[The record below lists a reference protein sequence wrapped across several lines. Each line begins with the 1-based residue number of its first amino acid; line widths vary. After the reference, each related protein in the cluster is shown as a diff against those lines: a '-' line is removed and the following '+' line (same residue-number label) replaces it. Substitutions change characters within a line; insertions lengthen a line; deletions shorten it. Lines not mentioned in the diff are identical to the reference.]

1 MKKLLAMV
9 LALVMT
15 LSLAVSANAAF
26 KDVKDIDETYAES
39 AAVLNGLGVFKG
51 YEEKDGTFSFQPKNA
66 ITRAE
71 VAAIV
76 YRIYTQDVKDT
87 YVKNY
92 ETYNKFGDMA
102 GAGWAKGYIGYCA
115 NAALVKGYPNGT
127 FVPSG
132 KVTGY
137 EVLAMI
143 LRAVGYDQKNEF
155 TGADWALH
163 VAEIAERQGILDN
176 VKGVDLNA
184 PATRELVAEILFRA
198 IQSPMV
204 TYTAAFGYQNVGLNG
219 DKDGKTFKNNVSIG
233 TKNFGLKS
241 TSETN
246 DKWGRPVKT
255 WFDSRDTKDGE
266 FNSSASSVYAKIVA
280 TPDASYQV
288 ATTECDICKDLGA
301 SKKATIAER
310 YDNGDANLKYNKE
323 ISATATKATL
333 GEQGQQIEFYKLDD
347 GDYRMVVIDTYLAKV
362 TKVVAE
368 KLDKN
373 GHVDIDDYTV
383 LEAYVGGQR
392 GDVTVETLYVAG
404 NDYEK
409 GDYVLVNINENA
421 KYNVKFAGVVGAQKY
436 VDILGKADS
445 FDGAQTAIWKNGV
458 GHTVEGKDYN
468 DAYTFYLDEA
478 GRTGTVKYTWFL
490 DQFGNLIGDVAID
503 ASNYAVLKDIVWE
516 KNDAVATLVYMDG
529 TEDTVKVS
537 YIDGAEDLVVNRE
550 NKNNYK
556 VYGGFDD
563 DYNDAEAELE
573 DTASKV
579 GFTKVAGDAKALIS
593 TAPRYNGVY
602 KGLALYRVDT
612 QKDGTVALEG
622 LDTHNGEI
630 VNYDWMVT
638 VDTYASV
645 ITNTVNGKKL
655 SINDNTQFLVRSEN
669 DKGEYVY
676 TPYNRNTLPD
686 YAKNSV
692 EIYYTMS
699 GNFVNRV
706 YIKNAI
712 DAKAFGEHLFVVTEK
727 AKMIPAD
734 DADNANTWIMEA
746 VVDGETVN
754 VFANEQIIDELAANV
769 GKLYH
774 VEWDK
779 DWFYNGKL
787 DAGYKSNPNY
797 GYITEIRLIN
807 EFEDK
812 DNVVSFYANEGDC
825 DYVTGDK
832 VEIDGNVLV
841 SNHFSWSLTDATK
854 VIYLDNGE
862 VKTGT
867 KANLTDNDLLYS
879 GLWVIAADKKY
890 AAEADTIY
898 VGKRLDGTNPS
909 EQTDMSTDVLA
920 LSAKDGKVEQLN
932 YTAKVDTTAGDKLYV
947 KVNDENTVVVYGEHA
962 YLPEVDGK
970 DYVVTLDIA
979 KGAEKVEFTVHNEA
993 ATDSVKYTITCN
1005 WPVSKGI
1012 TMSDAA
1018 LTVDTDASIG
1028 ATAIF
1033 TLNTVN
1039 EEIKSVSVQMK
1050 DKETGDPVY
1059 TTMDVSNIDEQ
1070 YVATV
1075 LNTFSQGKRYVAEV
1089 TVTAKSGTVYTF
1101 VIGPAQAQ
1109 HSDAKFTVTLAEEE
1123 AKVATVSPEQ
1133 QSLSIAAKQIK
1144 GILITVTRNNGNWA
1158 DLGHKSVVFT
1168 VTSSTGSTM
1177 TKTVSLSGIDSTEIQ
1192 FVVDAPANGSANVTY
1207 TVGWDWVDNN

>member
-15 LSLAVSANAAF
+15 LSLAVSASA
-26 KDVKDIDETYAES
+26 VKADEKINEDYAE
-39 AAVLNGLGVFKG
+39 AVAVLNGMGVFKG
-51 YEEKDGTFSFQPKNA
+51 YEDGSFKPENK

-71 VAAIV
+71 VATII
-76 YRIYTQDVKDT
+76 YRIYTKDVA
-87 YVKNY
+87 KNDKSGLY
-92 ETYNKFGDMA
+92 ASYNKFTDMA
-102 GAGWAKGYIGYCA
+102 GAGWAAGYIGYCA
-115 NAALVKGYPNGT
+115 NAELVKGYPDGT
-127 FVPSG
+127 FKPSG
-132 KVTGY
+132 NVTGY

-143 LRAVGYDQKNEF
+143 LRAVGYDKNNEF
-155 TGADWALH
+155 TGADWALN
-163 VAEIAERQGILDN
+163 VAKYAEQLGILKN
-176 VKGVDLNA
+176 VAKTTDLSA

-255 WFDSRDTKDGE
+255 WFDSRNTKDGE

-323 ISATATKATL
+323 ITATATKATL
-333 GEQGQQIEFYKLDD
+333 GEQGQQIEFYKLDG

-383 LEAYVGGQR
+383 LEAYVGGQ
-392 GDVTVETLYVAG
+392 GDDVKVETLYVAG
-404 NDYEK
+404 NDYAK

-436 VDILGKADS
+436 VDVLGKADS

-503 ASNYAVLKDIVWE
+503 NTNYAVLKDIVWE

-537 YIDGAEDLVVNRE
+537 YIDGAAEFSSTASDSTATIVS
-550 NKNNYK
+550 
-556 VYGGFDD
+556 GGWINAS
-563 DYNDAEAELE
+563 NDAEAELE

-579 GFTKVAGDAKALIS
+579 GFANKKALIS

-602 KGLALYRVDT
+602 EGLALYRVDT

-645 ITNTVNGKKL
+645 ITNQTGSQKL

-686 YAKNSV
+686 YAKSSV

-712 DAKAFGEHLFVVTEK
+712 DAKAFGDHLFVVTEK
-727 AKMIPAD
+727 AKMIPD
-734 DADNANTWIMEA
+734 DANTWIMEA

-754 VFANEQIIDELAANV
+754 VFANEQIIDKLAANV

-774 VEWDK
+774 VVWDK

-797 GYITEIRLIN
+797 GYITDIRLIN
-807 EFEDK
+807 EFED
-812 DNVVSFYANEGDC
+812 DDAVDTFYAYEGNC
-825 DYVTGDK
+825 DYVTGNK
-832 VEIDGNVLV
+832 VEISGNVLV

-898 VGKRLDGTNPS
+898 VGTRLDGTNPS
-909 EQTDMSTDVLA
+909 EQTDKST
-920 LSAKDGKVEQLN
+920 SASISAGKAENGSIVDGEFVATIDTQDNAQL
-932 YTAKVDTTAGDKLYV
+932 LV
-947 KVNDENTVVVYGEHA
+947 KVNDKNAVVVYGDEA
-962 YLPEVDGK
+962 YLPVVDGK
-970 DYVVTLDIA
+970 DYVVTLNIA
-979 KGAEKVEFTVHNEA
+979 NGAEKVEFTVHNEA
-993 ATDSVKYTITCN
+993 ATDSAKYTIKCQ
-1005 WPVSKGI
+1005 WPVSEKTLAGAIVSITNNDTSDVMVNATTGYETLASALAHKSDLSVGAATSVKVTVKSGIEAMTYTNFKSTSGI
-1012 TMSDAA
+1012 TEEVFNAEKTAA
-1018 LTVDTDASIG
+1018 TLTNS
-1028 ATAIF
+1028 
-1033 TLNTVN
+1033 
-1039 EEIKSVSVQMK
+1039 
-1050 DKETGDPVY
+1050 
-1059 TTMDVSNIDEQ
+1059 
-1070 YVATV
+1070 ATV
-1075 LNTFSQGKRYVAEV
+1075 LDISSNGLNLLNNDTLVLKVWDKAADQTYFVAFSIVI
-1089 TVTAKSGTVYTF
+1089 AK
-1101 VIGPAQAQ
+1101 
-1109 HSDAKFTVTLAEEE
+1109 
-1123 AKVATVSPEQ
+1123 
-1133 QSLSIAAKQIK
+1133 
-1144 GILITVTRNNGNWA
+1144 
-1158 DLGHKSVVFT
+1158 
-1168 VTSSTGSTM
+1168 
-1177 TKTVSLSGIDSTEIQ
+1177 
-1192 FVVDAPANGSANVTY
+1192 
-1207 TVGWDWVDNN
+1207 

>member
-15 LSLAVSANAAF
+15 LSLAVSASA
-26 KDVKDIDETYAES
+26 VKADEKINEDYAE
-39 AAVLNGLGVFKG
+39 AVAVLNGMGVFKG
-51 YEEKDGTFSFQPKNA
+51 YEDGSFKPENN

-71 VAAIV
+71 VATII
-76 YRIYTQDVKDT
+76 YRIYTGDVA
-87 YVKNY
+87 KNDKSGLY
-92 ETYNKFGDMA
+92 ATYNKFSDMA
-102 GAGWAKGYIGYCA
+102 GAGWAAGYIGYCA
-115 NAALVKGYPNGT
+115 NAEFVKGYPDGT
-127 FVPSG
+127 FKPSG
-132 KVTGY
+132 NVTGY

-143 LRAVGYDQKNEF
+143 LRAVGYDKNNEF
-155 TGADWALH
+155 TGADWALN
-163 VAEIAERQGILDN
+163 VAKYAEQLGILKN
-176 VKGVDLNA
+176 VAKTTDLSA

-266 FNSSASSVYAKIVA
+266 FDSSASSVYAKIVA

-323 ISATATKATL
+323 ITATATKATL

-392 GDVTVETLYVAG
+392 GDVMREELYVAG

-537 YIDGAEDLVVNRE
+537 YIDGAEDLVVNRTDDY
-550 NKNNYK
+550 NYK
-556 VYGGFDD
+556 VNGGFVNDL
-563 DYNDAEAELE
+563 NDAEAELE
-573 DTASKV
+573 DTAAKV
-579 GFTKVAGDAKALIS
+579 GFAGKKALIS
-593 TAPRYNGVY
+593 TASRYNGVY
-602 KGLALYRVDT
+602 EGLALYRVDT

-622 LDTHNGEI
+622 LDTNNDAI

-686 YAKNSV
+686 YAKKSV

-712 DAKAFGEHLFVVTEK
+712 DAKAFGDHLFVVTEK
-727 AKMIPAD
+727 AKMIPD
-734 DADNANTWIMEA
+734 DEHTWIMEA

-754 VFANEQIIDELAANV
+754 VFASEQIIDELAANV

-774 VEWDK
+774 VEWDE

-932 YTAKVDTTAGDKLYV
+932 YTAMVDTTAGDKLYV
-947 KVNDENTVVVYGEHA
+947 KVNDENTVVVYGDKA

-979 KGAEKVEFTVHNEA
+979 NRAPKVEFTVHNEA
-993 ATDSVKYTITCN
+993 ATDSVKYIITCN
-1005 WPVSKGI
+1005 WPVSEKTLAGAIVSITNNDTSDVMVNATTGYETLASALAHKSSLSVGAATSVKVTVKSGIEAMTYTNFKSTSGI
-1012 TMSDAA
+1012 TEEVFNAEKANATLAA
-1018 LTVDTDASIG
+1018 S
-1028 ATAIF
+1028 
-1033 TLNTVN
+1033 
-1039 EEIKSVSVQMK
+1039 
-1050 DKETGDPVY
+1050 
-1059 TTMDVSNIDEQ
+1059 
-1070 YVATV
+1070 ATV
-1075 LNTFSQGKRYVAEV
+1075 LDISNTGLNLLNNDTLVLKVWDQAADQTYFVAFNIV
-1089 TVTAKSGTVYTF
+1089 K
-1101 VIGPAQAQ
+1101 
-1109 HSDAKFTVTLAEEE
+1109 
-1123 AKVATVSPEQ
+1123 
-1133 QSLSIAAKQIK
+1133 
-1144 GILITVTRNNGNWA
+1144 
-1158 DLGHKSVVFT
+1158 
-1168 VTSSTGSTM
+1168 
-1177 TKTVSLSGIDSTEIQ
+1177 
-1192 FVVDAPANGSANVTY
+1192 
-1207 TVGWDWVDNN
+1207 

>member
-15 LSLAVSANAAF
+15 LSLAVSANAF
-26 KDVKDIDETYAES
+26 KDDKSISDDYAE
-39 AAVLNGLGVFKG
+39 AVAVLNGMGVFKG
-51 YEEKDGTFSFQPKNA
+51 YEDGSFKPENK

-71 VAAIV
+71 VATII
-76 YRIYTQDVKDT
+76 YRIYTADVA
-87 YVKNY
+87 KNDKSGLY
-92 ETYNKFGDMA
+92 ATYNKFSDMA
-102 GAGWAKGYIGYCA
+102 GAGWAAGYIGYCA
-115 NAALVKGYPNGT
+115 NAEFVKGYPDGT
-127 FVPSG
+127 FKPSG
-132 KVTGY
+132 NVTGY

-143 LRAVGYDQKNEF
+143 LRAVGYDKNNEF
-155 TGADWALH
+155 TGADWALN
-163 VAEIAERQGILDN
+163 VAKYAEQLGILDN
-176 VKGVDLNA
+176 VAKTTDLSA

-241 TSETN
+241 TNTEN
-246 DKWGRPVKT
+246 DIWGRPTKV
-255 WFDSRDTKDGE
+255 WFDASKTNDGKYKDGP
-266 FNSSASSVYAKIVA
+266 STVYATIVA
-280 TPDASYQV
+280 TPDATFNV
-288 ATTECDICKDLGA
+288 AASECDICEALGA

-323 ISATATKATL
+323 ITATATKATL
-333 GEQGQQIEFYKLDD
+333 GEQGQQIEFYKLDG

-383 LEAYVGGQR
+383 LEAYVGGGQR
-392 GDVTVETLYVAG
+392 GDVMHEELYVAG

-409 GDYVLVNINENA
+409 GDYVLVNINGNA

-436 VDILGKADS
+436 VDVLGKADS

-468 DAYTFYLDEA
+468 DAYTFYLDAA

-516 KNDAVATLVYMDG
+516 KNDAVATLIYMDG

-537 YIDGAEDLVVNRE
+537 YIDGAAELAVTKTDESL
-550 NKNNYK
+550 NKTA
-556 VYGGFDD
+556 GGWINGS
-563 DYNDAEAELE
+563 NDAEAELE
-573 DTASKV
+573 DTAANV
-579 GFTKVAGDAKALIS
+579 GFASKKALIS

-602 KGLALYRVDT
+602 EGLALYRVDT

-622 LDTHNGEI
+622 LDTNNDEI

-645 ITNTVNGKKL
+645 ITNTLNGKKL

-712 DAKAFGEHLFVVTEK
+712 DAKAFGDHLFVVTEK
-727 AKMIPAD
+727 AKMIPD
-734 DADNANTWIMEA
+734 DANTWIMEA

-754 VFANEQIIDELAANV
+754 VFANEQIIDKLAANV

-774 VEWDK
+774 VKWDEN
-779 DWFYNGKL
+779 WFYDGKL

-812 DNVVSFYANEGDC
+812 DNVNSFYAYEGDC

-898 VGKRLDGTNPS
+898 VGTRLDGTNPS

-920 LSAKDGKVEQLN
+920 LSAKDGKVELFN
-932 YTAKVDTTAGDKLYV
+932 YTAKVDATAGDKLYV
-947 KVNDENTVVVYGEHA
+947 KVNDENTVVVCGDKA

-970 DYVVTLDIA
+970 DYVVTLDIT
-979 KGAEKVEFTVHNEA
+979 KGAEKVEFTVYNEA
-993 ATDSVKYTITCN
+993 ATDNTKYTIACN
-1005 WPVSKGI
+1005 WPTSELTLAGAVVSVRNND
-1012 TMSDAA
+1012 TSDVMASNKTGYATFASA
-1018 LTVDTDASIG
+1018 LANASDLKVG
-1028 ATAIF
+1028 AATAIKVAINEKADDAVSYANF
-1033 TLNTVN
+1033 KNTVADITEQLFESEKTSVNSVSESAITLNISN
-1039 EEIKSVSVQMK
+1039 AGLNFEN
-1050 DKETGDPVY
+1050 GDTLVLKVFDQAANQTY
-1059 TTMDVSNIDEQ
+1059 FVAFNI
-1070 YVATV
+1070 V
-1075 LNTFSQGKRYVAEV
+1075 K
-1089 TVTAKSGTVYTF
+1089 
-1101 VIGPAQAQ
+1101 
-1109 HSDAKFTVTLAEEE
+1109 
-1123 AKVATVSPEQ
+1123 
-1133 QSLSIAAKQIK
+1133 
-1144 GILITVTRNNGNWA
+1144 
-1158 DLGHKSVVFT
+1158 
-1168 VTSSTGSTM
+1168 
-1177 TKTVSLSGIDSTEIQ
+1177 
-1192 FVVDAPANGSANVTY
+1192 
-1207 TVGWDWVDNN
+1207 

>member
-15 LSLAVSANAAF
+15 LSLAVSANALKA
-26 KDVKDIDETYAES
+26 DEKINEDYAE
-39 AAVLNGLGVFKG
+39 AVAVLDGMGVFKG
-51 YEEKDGTFSFQPKNA
+51 YEDGSFKPENK

-71 VAAIV
+71 VATII
-76 YRIYTQDVKDT
+76 YRIYTADVA
-87 YVKNY
+87 KNDKSGLY
-92 ETYNKFGDMA
+92 ATYNKFSDMA
-102 GAGWAKGYIGYCA
+102 GAGWAAGYIGYCA
-115 NAALVKGYPNGT
+115 NAEFVKGYPDGT
-127 FVPSG
+127 FKPSG
-132 KVTGY
+132 NVTGY

-143 LRAVGYDQKNEF
+143 LRAVGYDKNNEF
-155 TGADWALH
+155 TGADWALN
-163 VAEIAERQGILDN
+163 VAKYAEQLGILKN
-176 VKGVDLNA
+176 VAKTTDLSA
-184 PATRELVAEILFRA
+184 PATRELVAEILFCA

-266 FNSSASSVYAKIVA
+266 FNSSASSVYTKIVA

-383 LEAYVGGQR
+383 LEAYVGGQS
-392 GDVTVETLYVAG
+392 GDVVHETLYVAG

-516 KNDAVATLVYMDG
+516 KNDAVATLIYMDG

-556 VYGGFDD
+556 VYGGFDN

-579 GFTKVAGDAKALIS
+579 GFTNVAGPAKALIS

-734 DADNANTWIMEA
+734 DADDASTWIMES

-812 DNVVSFYANEGDC
+812 DNVASFYANEDDC

-898 VGKRLDGTNPS
+898 VGTRLDGTNPS

-962 YLPEVDGK
+962 YLPKVDGK

-979 KGAEKVEFTVHNEA
+979 KGAEKVEFIVHNEA
-993 ATDSVKYTITCN
+993 ATDSAEYTITCN
-1005 WPVSKGI
+1005 WPTSELTLADAVVSVRNNDTSDVMVNATTGYETLASALAHKSDLSVGAATSVKVTVKSGIEAMTYTNFKSTSGI
-1012 TMSDAA
+1012 TEEVFNAEKTAA
-1018 LTVDTDASIG
+1018 TLTNS
-1028 ATAIF
+1028 
-1033 TLNTVN
+1033 
-1039 EEIKSVSVQMK
+1039 
-1050 DKETGDPVY
+1050 
-1059 TTMDVSNIDEQ
+1059 
-1070 YVATV
+1070 ATV
-1075 LNTFSQGKRYVAEV
+1075 LDISSNGLNLLNNDTLVLKVWDKAADQTYFVAFSIVI
-1089 TVTAKSGTVYTF
+1089 AK
-1101 VIGPAQAQ
+1101 
-1109 HSDAKFTVTLAEEE
+1109 
-1123 AKVATVSPEQ
+1123 
-1133 QSLSIAAKQIK
+1133 
-1144 GILITVTRNNGNWA
+1144 
-1158 DLGHKSVVFT
+1158 
-1168 VTSSTGSTM
+1168 
-1177 TKTVSLSGIDSTEIQ
+1177 
-1192 FVVDAPANGSANVTY
+1192 
-1207 TVGWDWVDNN
+1207 